1 MSDPRP
7 LPHEPLVLDR
17 RRFLLATLAGAG
29 ALAVAGCAS
38 SGGGRA
44 TGRPTVR
51 LAQGAFG
58 FPSPFAAAGGIGYNQ
73 MSLLYDTLLWKDG
86 SGQLLPWL
94 AESMTLSDDHLTYS
108 FQLRENLRWSDGR
121 PLTPADV
128 VFTFDYFA
136 KQTLP
141 PQLTIQAPAGVA
153 KVTATGPKT
162 VEITLD
168 QPTVTFAEQVAASL
182 VIVPE
187 HVWSPIRRA
196 AEEQDLKVLVG
207 SGAYRLDSFT
217 GDGGPLLFLAR
228 DDYFLGRPYVGRLE
242 SNGVGDAFVGLLA
255 GANDVARGSGL
266 RPDILA
272 PFKGDARF
280 GMVTQQGGSASAL
293 YFNLNKGGALA
304 DPRFRKACAM
314 AVDGKDLVDRLAAG
328 RGQPGNPGFLSRGN
342 PFYAEVPGVPFD
354 VEGASR
360 LLDGAGYLPGGN
372 GIRQG
377 PDGPLSFELLLS
389 TGDVALAEVLA
400 GSLKRI
406 GVELRPKPV
415 EVGPQLFGTK
425 MFGGY
430 EIALLFFPGPSAGGP
445 NGDPDVLRVL
455 FSSKSPPSLT
465 GATGYVNPA
474 FDELAAKQRVTF
486 DEGERKAVVAEMQM
500 ILAEDLPVVTL
511 YYPEATMLFR
521 KAVLDEWYY
530 TPGSYPTGQDNK
542 QLFITGRKAGTEIRP
557 PR

>member
-1 MSDPRP
+1 MNEPAHLCRRP
-7 LPHEPLVLDR
+7 WVLDR
-17 RRFLLATLAGAG
+17 RRFLLAALGGAG
-29 ALAVAGCAS
+29 ALAIGGCSGSAGTK
-38 SGGGRA
+38 A
-44 TGRPTVR
+44 TARPTVR

-58 FPSPFAAAGGIGYNQ
+58 FPSPFTAAGGIGYSQ

-94 AESMTLSDDHLTYS
+94 ADSSTLSDDHLTYT

-121 PLTPADV
+121 PLTAADV

-141 PQLTIQAPAGVA
+141 PQLTIQAPDGVA
-153 KVTATGPKT
+153 KVVATGPRT
-162 VEITLD
+162 VEITLER
-168 QPTVTFAEQVAASL
+168 PTVTFAEQVAASL
-182 VIVPE
+182 AIVPE

-196 AEEQDLKVLVG
+196 SEEQDLKVLVG

-217 GDGGPLLFLAR
+217 GDGGPLLFLAK
-228 DDYFLGRPYVGRLE
+228 DDYFLGRPYVGRVE
-242 SNGVGDAFVGLLA
+242 CNGVGDAFVGLLS
-255 GANDVARGSGL
+255 GATDVARGSGL

-272 PFKGDARF
+272 PFKDDARF
-280 GMVTQQGGSASAL
+280 GMVTQQGSSASAL
-293 YFNLNKGGALA
+293 YFNLTKGGALA
-304 DPRFRKACAM
+304 DPRFRTACAM
-314 AVDGKDLVDRLAAG
+314 AIDGRDLVDRLAAG

-342 PFYAEVPGVPFD
+342 PFFAEVPPVPFD
-354 VEGASR
+354 VDGAGR
-360 LLDGAGYLPGGN
+360 LLDGAGYRPGGN
-372 GIRQG
+372 GVRQG
-377 PDGPLSFELLLS
+377 PNGPLSFELLVS
-389 TGDVALAEVLA
+389 TGDVSLAEVLV
-400 GSLKRI
+400 GSLRRI

-430 EIALLFFPGPSAGGP
+430 EIAILFFPGPSAGGP
-445 NGDPDVLRVL
+445 HGDPDVLRLL

-465 GATGYVNPA
+465 GATGYKNPA
-474 FDELAAKQRVTF
+474 FDELAAKQRETF
-486 DEGERKAVVAEMQM
+486 DEVERKAIVAQMQR
-500 ILAEDLPVVTL
+500 ILAEDLPVFTL

-530 TPGSYPTGQDNK
+530 TPGSYPTGENNR